1 MTVAQSSSQ
10 STARQTLPVPAFH
23 RAAPV
28 RRNAHSALSGS
39 NVIPAYGAA
48 DALQHIGH
56 VTHIA
61 RGRTVIEAGS
71 PNDTVIQ
78 VKEGILRVVHIL
90 PDGRR
95 HVASFLKPGDFYG
108 LSETE
113 ENESSVEAITA
124 CTLARYSR
132 REFDAVLDSDAA
144 AGRQLLRL
152 VCRQLTANDRMLLL
166 LGRKT
171 APERLASFLMSFA
184 SGGTAGT
191 DGNVQV
197 FLPMSRGDIA
207 DYLGLT
213 IETVSRLVTRFRN
226 ARWIRLLDAHTL
238 AITAPDALE
247 ELAAN

>member
-1 MTVAQSSSQ
+1 MTVAQSSRQ
-10 STARQTLPVPAFH
+10 SATRQTLPAPAFH
-23 RAAPV
+23 TVATAL
-28 RRNAHSALSGS
+28 RNTHSAPSCG

-48 DALQHIGH
+48 DALQSIGH
-56 VTHIA
+56 VTHVA

-78 VKEGILRVVHIL
+78 VREGILRVVHIL

-152 VCRQLTANDRMLLL
+152 VCRQLAANDRMLLL

-184 SGGTAGT
+184 SGGTGV
-191 DGNVQV
+191 DGDMQV
-197 FLPMSRGDIA
+197 CLPMSRGDIA

-226 ARWIRLLDAHTL
+226 ARWIRLLDAHTV
-238 AITAPDALE
+238 AITAPDVLG

>member
-1 MTVAQSSSQ
+1 MTVAQSSRQ
-10 STARQTLPVPAFH
+10 STARQTLPIPAFH
-23 RAAPV
+23 TAPP
-28 RRNAHSALSGS
+28 ALGNSRLTPSRG

-48 DALQHIGH
+48 DALQRIGH

-124 CTLARYSR
+124 CTLARYTR

-184 SGGTAGT
+184 NPEV
-191 DGNVQV
+191 DGNMQV

-226 ARWIRLLDAHTL
+226 ASWIRLLDAHTV
-238 AITAPDALE
+238 AITAPEALE

>member
-1 MTVAQSSSQ
+1 MTVASHSSHS
-10 STARQTLPVPAFH
+10 AIRQIPPVPAML
-23 RAAPV
+23 ATSPSV
-28 RRNAHSALSGS
+28 RNARPSSAGS
-39 NVIPAYGAA
+39 NVVAAYGAA
-48 DALQHIGH
+48 DALQRICH
-56 VTHIA
+56 VAYIA

-124 CTLARYSR
+124 CTLSRYSR
-132 REFDAVLDSDAA
+132 REFDAVLDSDAM

-184 SGGTAGT
+184 KPAA
-191 DGNVQV
+191 DGSAQV
-197 FLPMSRGDIA
+197 FLPMSRSDIA

-226 ARWIRLLDAHTL
+226 ASWIRLLDAHTF
-238 AITAPDALE
+238 AITAPQALE
-247 ELAAN
+247 ELAAS